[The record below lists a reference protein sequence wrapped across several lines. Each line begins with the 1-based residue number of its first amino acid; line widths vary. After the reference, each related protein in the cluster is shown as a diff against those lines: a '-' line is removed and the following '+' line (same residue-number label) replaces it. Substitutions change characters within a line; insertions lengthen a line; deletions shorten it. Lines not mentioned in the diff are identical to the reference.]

1 MTNVNF
7 SELFSELQSKYV
19 YEGKHFRENSGRAGR
34 KTIVP
39 EDVVILEL
47 CKLGLTYSDA
57 REFIPT
63 LQEKLST
70 KSKSSMPITTQNLIN
85 KVKSSNLFKDFYL
98 VNPSL
103 DSPWLL
109 YRKQNGYLRL
119 IDSVESLKAEDFF
132 AYIKGSDVKL
142 GRELQELLSDHVK
155 TDKNL
160 NPSIEECLR
169 FLLKETMF
177 PELIDNVLPHTT
189 PIFPAS
195 IEGSNVVAFYEIPY
209 KEENVS
215 INNLNG
221 YLNELLLRIDNHK
234 HLCAIIWGSLTGK
247 AYPYI
252 VYLVGTGGDGKT
264 SFINMLIKLV
274 NGSAANFQ
282 SGSDFSGGNMYG
294 KAIIQVAENTNPY
307 LLHDSQLKNITGG
320 GLVNINRKNRDAFSA
335 HFKTLVIADS
345 NIHLEVDGDPS
356 EQRRLR
362 YHEVLPPNL
371 IDGET
376 ISPDEY
382 VALLNSTSNEFLN
395 YCRICFEELKTQ
407 FGLIELPKNNKEI
420 LSKLYNSGNGSKF
433 KKFLNSFPEN
443 EFGVNNYCNRNEIVD
458 ELEKKYPSIKN
469 IRMLFEKYLRN
480 KHQVKIVGEKYLGW
494 GNQIV
499 ENVQTSEKFGL
510 SSED

>member
-1 MTNVNF
+1 VTDLNF
-7 SELFSELQSKYV
+7 SELQRKYT
-19 YEGKHFRENSGRAGR
+19 YDGSHFRENTGKPGKKAIIS
-34 KTIVP
+34 
-39 EDVVILEL
+39 EDIIILEL
-47 CKLGLTYSDA
+47 CKLGLSYSEA
-57 REFIPT
+57 RDFIP
-63 LQEKLST
+63 LAQEKLTT
-70 KSKSSMPITTQNLIN
+70 KSKSSMPITTQSLID
-85 KVKSSNLFKDFYL
+85 KVKASNLFKDFYL

-155 TDKNL
+155 SDKNL

-195 IEGSNVVAFYEIPY
+195 VEGSGVVAFYEIPY
-209 KEENVS
+209 KEENVT
-215 INNLNG
+215 IDNLNG
-221 YLNELLLRIDNHK
+221 HLKELLFRIDNHK

-294 KAIIQVAENTNPY
+294 KAIIQVAENNNPY

-382 VALLNSTSNEFLN
+382 VALLSSTPNEFLN
-395 YCRICFEELKTQ
+395 YCRVCFEELKTQ
-407 FGLIELPKNNKEI
+407 FGLIELPKNNKEV
-420 LSKLYNSGNGSKF
+420 LAKLYNSGNGSKF
-433 KKFLNSFPEN
+433 KKFLNSFPEH
-443 EFGVNNYCNRNEIVD
+443 EFGVDNSCNRNEIID
-458 ELEKKYPSIKN
+458 ELEKKYPTIKN
-469 IRMLFEKYLRN
+469 IRVLFEKYLRN
-480 KHQVKIVGEKYLGW
+480 KHQVKIIGEKYIGW
-494 GNQIV
+494 GDQV
-499 ENVQTSEKFGL
+499 TESTQPTEKIGL
-510 SSED
+510 PE